1 MQTPKVTVII
11 ITYNRSQLLK
21 TAMQTVLDQT
31 FEDFELLIIDDCSP
45 DDTEDTVKSFHD
57 PRVRY
62 VKHAQNQREGGAR
75 NTGMQH
81 AEGEYIAFLDDDDEW
96 LPNKLQLQVDLL
108 DARPEVGLVHNAL
121 INFYADTGE
130 EVEVRQPVEAVSG
143 QVFDR
148 LLQDNFVILST
159 IMARKTCFDAVGPF
173 DVSIPSGLD
182 YDMWVRISQHY
193 EFAYIDVPLIRY
205 RLHLANLGS
214 NFNLQIRGQEA
225 FFKKYE
231 AYTSTPGKPNSMR
244 YFRHGLLYGFIH
256 DFKQAR
262 RIYLK
267 SIRLYP
273 LNPKPYVAFLMTFL
287 GPRGHDNVLKRVV
300 KKTK

>member
-1 MQTPKVTVII
+1 MHTPKVSVII
-11 ITYNRSQLLK
+11 ITYNRAHLLK
-21 TAMQTVLDQT
+21 TAMQTVFDQT
-31 FEDFELLIIDDCSP
+31 FEDFELLTIDDAST
-45 DDTEDTVKSFHD
+45 DDTENTVKSFHD

-108 DARPEVGLVHNAL
+108 DAKAEVGFVHGAL
-121 INFYADTGE
+121 INLYADTVE
-130 EVEVRQPVEAVSG
+130 EVVIKKSVEAVSG
-143 QVFDR
+143 KVFDR

-159 IMARKTCFDAVGPF
+159 VMARKACFDAMEPF
-173 DVSIPSGLD
+173 DLSIPAGLD
-182 YDMWVRISQHY
+182 YDMWVHISQHY

-205 RLHLANLGS
+205 RLHRDNLGS

-231 AYTSTPGKPNSMR
+231 AYTSVPGQPNSVR
-244 YFRHGLLYGFIH
+244 YFKLGLLYGFIH
-256 DFKQAR
+256 DFKHAR
-262 RIYLK
+262 RIYRQ
-267 SIRLYP
+267 S
-273 LNPKPYVAFLMTFL
+273 
-287 GPRGHDNVLKRVV
+287 
-300 KKTK
+300 